1 MSSTQGPR
9 STDSRLEVSLLNFSI
24 LCDLSVDGLQ
34 GKYDYGTI
42 HQIVDTTPV
51 LHVSF
56 PPTGDD
62 PFSAVLPMIG
72 CTGSF
77 ESISAS
83 KEDTAT
89 YVTPGSF
96 PDEDETPEED
106 LSTGPREIYLHG
118 HAASR
123 LFKRPEDERIPVTIG
138 ATTMQGVVLSLTPF
152 HNSCN
157 YASAV
162 VQGYASMVTSEAERL
177 YALTRITDNLVTG
190 RWDRSRNPPTKA
202 EMTTTGVL
210 KVEIVSASAKVRVG
224 GPSDDRH
231 DLKNEEVVNSVWT
244 GVVPCWTQF
253 GEPVGSSYNK
263 VKKLPP
269 YLRTWIENENQKGQK
284 LAIDAINQAKK

>member
-1 MSSTQGPR
+1 M
-9 STDSRLEVSLLNFSI
+9 L
-24 LCDLSVDGLQ
+24 
-34 GKYDYGTI
+34 
-42 HQIVDTTPV
+42 
-51 LHVSF
+51 
-56 PPTGDD
+56 
-62 PFSAVLPMIG
+62 G

-77 ESISAS
+77 DTSSAP
-83 KEDTAT
+83 KETPAI
-89 YVTPGSF
+89 YAPPGSF

-106 LSTGPREIYLHG
+106 LSSGPREIYLHG

-123 LFKRPEDERIPVTIG
+123 LFKRPHDERIPVTIG

-157 YASAV
+157 YASVV
-162 VQGYASMVTSEAERL
+162 VQGYASVVDSEAERL
-177 YALTRITDNLVTG
+177 YALTKITDNLVTG

-253 GEPVGSSYNK
+253 GQPVESSYNK
-263 VKKLPP
+263 VQKLPA
-269 YLRTWIENENQKGQK
+269 YLRTWIEAENKKGEEVAMH
-284 LAIDAINQAKK
+284 AIAQAKK